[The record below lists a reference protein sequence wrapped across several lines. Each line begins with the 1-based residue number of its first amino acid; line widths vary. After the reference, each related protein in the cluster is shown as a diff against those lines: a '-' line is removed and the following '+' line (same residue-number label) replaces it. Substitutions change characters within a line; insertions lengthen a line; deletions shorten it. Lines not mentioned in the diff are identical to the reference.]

1 MAVPAHYILSPRTIK
16 RLEEEHKRTTKTFD
30 RIIEEALE
38 YKNRTLGIGR
48 SLHCMKCRRI
58 TPHIFIISRP
68 LPNSKEQE
76 LIYECSVPDCKH
88 RRRYGTQIM
97 TQL

>member
-58 TPHIFIISRP
+58 TPHIFIISKP

-76 LIYECSVPDCKH
+76 LIYECSVPDCKK